1 MRRILCEK
9 CLRGHLPA
17 GTRKACGASLHG
29 PAEHQRLVLGTALN
43 PTKEQRTVYLNG
55 EPQPL
60 PMGMLNCD
68 SCNQDILP
76 ESVCAAWSVWR
87 ADRPP
92 VPAWEEEYIKPMGA
106 NEYEKWV
113 RVSARLNNS
122 QPGRKL

>member
-29 PAEHQRLVLGTALN
+29 PAQHQRLVLGTALN

-55 EPQPL
+55 EPKPL

-68 SCNQDILP
+68 SCDDEIRP
-76 ESVCAAWSVWR
+76 ESVCAGWSVWR

-92 VPAWEEEYIKPMGA
+92 VGAWEEDYLVPLTV
-106 NEYEKWV
+106 NEYENWK
-113 RVSARLNNS
+113 RVTARIGDA
-122 QPGRKL
+122 QKAK

>member
-17 GTRKACGASLHG
+17 GVRKIRGALQYE

-55 EPQPL
+55 EPKPL

-68 SCNQDILP
+68 SCDQEIGS

-92 VPAWEEEYIKPMGA
+92 VPAWEEEYLVPLTV
-106 NEYEKWV
+106 NEYEKWKQV
-113 RVSARLNNS
+113 TARLEGA
-122 QPGRKL
+122 QKAK